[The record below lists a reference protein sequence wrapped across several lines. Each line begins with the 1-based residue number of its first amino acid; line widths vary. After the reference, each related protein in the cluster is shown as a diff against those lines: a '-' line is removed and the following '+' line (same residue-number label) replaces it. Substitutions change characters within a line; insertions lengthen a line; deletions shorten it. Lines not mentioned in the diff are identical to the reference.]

1 MSIAS
6 QYDVSLAFL
15 SVTSQLAINWNMV
28 FSCTEGNTIH
38 SFRISDFGT
47 FEQSVG
53 FRLENAVD
61 LTGSKYSVVEPKLI

>member
-1 MSIAS
+1 
-6 QYDVSLAFL
+6 VFL
-15 SVTSQLAINWNMV
+15 SVTSWLAINWSMV

-53 FRLENAVD
+53 FRLENAAD
-61 LTGSKYSVVEPKLI
+61 LSGSKYSLIEFTLI